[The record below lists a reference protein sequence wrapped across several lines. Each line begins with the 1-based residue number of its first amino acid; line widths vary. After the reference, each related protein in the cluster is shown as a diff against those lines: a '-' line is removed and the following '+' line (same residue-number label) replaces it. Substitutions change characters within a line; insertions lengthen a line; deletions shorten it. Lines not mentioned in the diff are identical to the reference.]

1 MHETLAR
8 INAIYKHDDE
18 MVNERKKHFFWAAS
32 AALARA
38 SSEANR
44 SSSFVIRLLPPSKQ
58 PKHNP
63 MVSSLSLSPLSFCH
77 PMLWSLSFSLFFFL
91 FPLSPGLYASTI
103 CIFRLFFNCLPCPF
117 SLEWMGMMVSKILY

>member
-8 INAIYKHDDE
+8 INAIYKHNDE

-44 SSSFVIRLLPPSKQ
+44 SSSFVIRLLPPSRQ

-63 MVSSLSLSPLSFCH
+63 IVSSLSPSPLSLSPYDLF
-77 PMLWSLSFSLFFFL
+77 LSLSQLFFSFCFLSLLAYTPLQSVFSFFFL
-91 FPLSPGLYASTI
+91 
-103 CIFRLFFNCLPCPF
+103 NCLPSPF
-117 SLEWMGMMVSKILY
+117 SLEWMGIEDDDE